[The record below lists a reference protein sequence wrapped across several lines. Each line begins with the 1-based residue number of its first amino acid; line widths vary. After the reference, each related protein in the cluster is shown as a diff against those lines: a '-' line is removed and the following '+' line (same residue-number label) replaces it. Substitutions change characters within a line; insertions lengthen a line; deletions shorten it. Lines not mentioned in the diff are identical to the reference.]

1 MGSTYL
7 VTDLP
12 GQAFATRVCLQRKPN
27 RFQAQARSQGT
38 SQGRGANQRQTNII
52 LCPGPCLGPARLMTK
67 LTPMSHI
74 KPGVGAGL
82 LRLGCRRAKVVDN
95 QQSTGPASR
104 SPEFQPQHGT
114 H

>member
-12 GQAFATRVCLQRKPN
+12 GQASATRVCLQRKPN

-38 SQGRGANQRQTNII
+38 SQGCGASQRQTFFSAQ
-52 LCPGPCLGPARLMTK
+52 GHALGQARLMTE
-67 LTPMSHI
+67 LTSMSHI

-82 LRLGCRRAKVVDN
+82 LPPGCRRAKVVA
-95 QQSTGPASR
+95 QSAEHWPCKK
-104 SPEFQPQHGT
+104 P
-114 H
+114 